1 MKLSAKNLQSAIRRL
16 PDPKTYGAE
25 VINVLV
31 EKHKYTFEKQNKEWI
46 FKF

>member
-1 MKLSAKNLQSAIRRL
+1 MKLSAKNLQAAIRRL
-16 PDPKTYGAE
+16 PDPKTYAPDI
-25 VINVLV
+25 INVLV

>member
-16 PDPKTYGAE
+16 PDPKTYAPDI
-25 VINVLV
+25 INVLV
-31 EKHKYTFEKQNKEWI
+31 EKQKYTFEKQNKEWI

>member
-1 MKLSAKNLQSAIRRL
+1 MKLSAKSLQTAIRRL
-16 PDPKTYGAE
+16 PDPKTYAPD

-31 EKHKYTFEKQNKEWI
+31 DKEKYTFEKVNKEWV